1 MRPLVSSKVE
11 IVREALE
18 AFGRGDV
25 ERALRFA
32 DPEIECRRVPPL
44 PDPQIY
50 RGAEGVLQM
59 YADWTADF
67 EEFEMRPLEF
77 LEIGDWV
84 LCDMI
89 QRGRGRAS
97 GVTIEGRF
105 WLAWQFAGGKA
116 VRQYAYLTKE
126 QALAEVSPS
135 P

>member
-1 MRPLVSSKVE
+1 MSSNVE

-32 DPEIECRRVPPL
+32 DPSIECRRVPPL

-50 RGAEGVLQM
+50 HGAEGVLQM

-67 EEFEMRPLEF
+67 EEFEMMALQF
-77 LEIGDWV
+77 LEVGDWV

-97 GVTIEGRF
+97 GVTVGGRF
-105 WLAWQFAGGKA
+105 WLAYELSGGR
-116 VRQYAYLTKE
+116 VTRQYAYLTKE
-126 QALAEVSPS
+126 QALAEVSP
-135 P
+135 PA

>member
-1 MRPLVSSKVE
+1 MSSNVE
-11 IVREALE
+11 IVRDALE

-25 ERALRFA
+25 ERALQFA
-32 DPEIECRRVPPL
+32 DPSIECRRVPPL

-50 RGAEGVLQM
+50 RGVEGVLQM

-67 EEFEMRPLEF
+67 DDFEMTPLEF
-77 LEIGDWV
+77 LEVGDWV

-97 GVTIEGRF
+97 GVPIDGRF
-105 WLAWQFAGGKA
+105 WLAWELVGGKA

-126 QALAEVSPS
+126 QALAEVSPAS
-135 P
+135 